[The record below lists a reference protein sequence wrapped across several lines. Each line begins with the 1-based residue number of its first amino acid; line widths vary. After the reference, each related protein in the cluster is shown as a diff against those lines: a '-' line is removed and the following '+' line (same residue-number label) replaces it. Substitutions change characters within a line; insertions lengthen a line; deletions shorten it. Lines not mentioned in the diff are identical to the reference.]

1 VKIGDIGQVNGFIY
15 NWWYYFVLGRI
26 SFSNRLFKPLSF
38 FITVTALFLPPKKP
52 ITMPYNLLKGKRG
65 IITGAL
71 DENSIAWKVAEKAH
85 EEGAT
90 FVLTNAPIAMRMG
103 EINKLAEKTGSTII
117 PADAT
122 SVEEL
127 TTLFTQSQEVLGGKI
142 DFVLHSIGMSVNI
155 RKKIPYTE
163 SNYDYFAK
171 GIDVSAMSLHK
182 MLAVAKKLDAI
193 NEWGSVVALTY
204 MAAQRTYP
212 FYTDMADIKAMLES
226 IARSF
231 GYHYGV
237 DKKVRI
243 NTVSQSPTKTTAGTG
258 IKGFGD
264 FFDYANAIAPL
275 GNASAE
281 DCANYCI
288 TLFSDLTRMV
298 TMQNLFHDGGYSTT
312 GVSNLIMDK
321 LGVE

>member
-1 VKIGDIGQVNGFIY
+1 M
-15 NWWYYFVLGRI
+15 
-26 SFSNRLFKPLSF
+26 
-38 FITVTALFLPPKKP
+38 A
-52 ITMPYNLLKGKRG
+52 YNLLKGKRG

-103 EINKLAEKTGSTII
+103 EINKLAEKTNSQIV

-122 SVEEL
+122 SVDEL
-127 TTLFTQSQEVLGGKI
+127 TTLFTKSQEILGGKI

-155 RKKIPYTE
+155 RKKIPYTD
-163 SNYDYFAK
+163 SNYDYFMK
-171 GIDVSAMSLHK
+171 GIDVSAMSFHK
-182 MLAVAKKLDAI
+182 MLSVARKLDAI

-204 MAAQRTYP
+204 MAAQRAFP

-237 DKKVRI
+237 EKKVRI

-264 FFDYANAIAPL
+264 FFDYADAIAPL

-288 TLFSDLTRMV
+288 SLFSDLTKMV
-298 TMQNLFHDGGYSTT
+298 TMQNLFHDGGYSNT
-312 GVSNLIMDK
+312 GVSDIVMQK
-321 LGVE
+321 MGVTE

>member
-1 VKIGDIGQVNGFIY
+1 MAYG
-15 NWWYYFVLGRI
+15 
-26 SFSNRLFKPLSF
+26 
-38 FITVTALFLPPKKP
+38 
-52 ITMPYNLLKGKRG
+52 LLKGKRG
-65 IITGAL
+65 VISGAL
-71 DENSIAWKVAEKAH
+71 DENSIAWKVAEKAF

-103 EINKLAEKTGSTII
+103 EINKLAEKTGSQII
-117 PADAT
+117 AADAT
-122 SVEEL
+122 SEADL
-127 TTLFTQSQEVLGGKI
+127 TNLFTQSQEILGGKI

-163 SNYDYFAK
+163 SNYDYFMK
-171 GIDVSAMSLHK
+171 GIDVSALSFHK
-182 MLAVAKKLDAI
+182 MLATAKKLDAI
-193 NEWGSVVALTY
+193 NEWGSVVALSY
-204 MAAQRTYP
+204 MAAQRTFP

-231 GYHYGV
+231 GYHYGLE
-237 DKKVRI
+237 KKVRV

-264 FFDYANAIAPL
+264 FYDYANAIAPL

-298 TMQNLFHDGGYSTT
+298 TMQNLFHDGGYVNT
-312 GVSNLIMDK
+312 GVSDYVMKK
-321 LGVE
+321 LGVSGEE

>member
-1 VKIGDIGQVNGFIY
+1 MSK
-15 NWWYYFVLGRI
+15 
-26 SFSNRLFKPLSF
+26 
-38 FITVTALFLPPKKP
+38 
-52 ITMPYNLLKGKRG
+52 LLEGKRG

-85 EEGAT
+85 EHGAT

-103 EINKLAEKTGSTII
+103 EINALAEKTNSKII

-122 SVEEL
+122 SIEDL
-127 TTLFTQSQEVLGGKI
+127 TKLFTESQEVLGGKI

-155 RKKIPYTE
+155 RKNVPYAE
-163 SNYDYFAK
+163 SNYDYFQK

-182 MLAVAKKLDAI
+182 MLSVAKKLDAI
-193 NEWGSVVALTY
+193 NDWGSVVALTY
-204 MAAQRTYP
+204 AAAQRTYP

-237 DKKVRI
+237 EKKVRV
-243 NTVSQSPTKTTAGTG
+243 NTVSQSPTKTTAGSG

-264 FFDYANAIAPL
+264 FYDYADAVSPL

-288 TLFSDLTRMV
+288 SLFSDLTRMV
-298 TMQNLFHDGGYSTT
+298 TMQNLFHDGGYSST
-312 GVSNLIMDK
+312 GVSNAIMEK
-321 LGVE
+321 FGI

>member
-1 VKIGDIGQVNGFIY
+1 M
-15 NWWYYFVLGRI
+15 
-26 SFSNRLFKPLSF
+26 
-38 FITVTALFLPPKKP
+38 A
-52 ITMPYNLLKGKRG
+52 YNLLKGKRG
-65 IITGAL
+65 IISGAL

-103 EINKLAEKTGSTII
+103 EINKLAEQTGSQIV

-122 SVEEL
+122 SVEDL
-127 TTLFTQSQEVLGGKI
+127 TTLFTESQEILGGKV
-142 DFVLHSIGMSVNI
+142 DFVLHSIGMSLNI

-163 SNYDYFAK
+163 LNYEFYQK
-171 GIDVSAMSLHK
+171 GMDVSALSFHK
-182 MLAVAKKLDAI
+182 MLAVAHKLDAI

-212 FYTDMADIKAMLES
+212 FYTDMADIKATLES

-231 GYHYGV
+231 GYHYGTQ
-237 DKKVRI
+237 KKVRI
-243 NTVSQSPTKTTAGTG
+243 NTVSQSPTKTTAGNG

-264 FFDYANAIAPL
+264 FFDYADVIAPL

-312 GVSNLIMDK
+312 GVSMEILNRMGIE
-321 LGVE
+321 G

>member
-1 VKIGDIGQVNGFIY
+1 MSK
-15 NWWYYFVLGRI
+15 
-26 SFSNRLFKPLSF
+26 
-38 FITVTALFLPPKKP
+38 
-52 ITMPYNLLKGKRG
+52 LLEGKRG

-71 DENSIAWKVAEKAH
+71 DQNSIAWKVAEKAH
-85 EEGAT
+85 EHGAT

-103 EINKLAEKTGSTII
+103 EINELAEKTNSKII

-122 SVEEL
+122 NMDDL
-127 TTLFTQSQEVLGGKI
+127 KKLFIESQEILGGKI

-155 RKKIPYTE
+155 RKKIPYQDL
-163 SNYDYFAK
+163 NYDFFQK
-171 GIDVSAMSLHK
+171 GIDVSALSLHK
-182 MLAVAKKLDAI
+182 MLSVAKNLDAI

-204 MAAQRTYP
+204 AAAQRTYP

-231 GYHYGV
+231 GYHYGLE
-237 DKKVRI
+237 KKVRV
-243 NTVSQSPTKTTAGTG
+243 NTVSQSPTKTTAGSG

-264 FFDYANAIAPL
+264 FYDYADAISPL

-288 TLFSDLTRMV
+288 SLFSDLTRMV
-298 TMQNLFHDGGYSTT
+298 TMQNLYHDGGYSTT
-312 GVSNLIMDK
+312 GISDAVMNKFGI
-321 LGVE
+321 

>member
-1 VKIGDIGQVNGFIY
+1 MAK
-15 NWWYYFVLGRI
+15 
-26 SFSNRLFKPLSF
+26 
-38 FITVTALFLPPKKP
+38 
-52 ITMPYNLLKGKRG
+52 LLEGKRG

-71 DENSIAWKVAEKAH
+71 DQNSIAWKVAEKAH
-85 EEGAT
+85 EHGAT

-103 EINKLAEKTGSTII
+103 ELNALAEKTNSKII

-122 SVEEL
+122 STEDLEK
-127 TTLFTQSQEVLGGKI
+127 LFTEAQEILGGKI

-155 RKKIPYTE
+155 RKNIPYT
-163 SNYDYFAK
+163 SLNYDFYNK
-171 GIDVSAMSLHK
+171 GLDVSAMSLHK
-182 MLAVAKKLDAI
+182 MLATAYKMDAI
-193 NEWGSVVALTY
+193 NDWGSVVALTY
-204 MAAQRTYP
+204 AAAQRTYP

-237 DKKVRI
+237 AKKVRV
-243 NTVSQSPTKTTAGTG
+243 NTVSQSPTKTTAGSG

-264 FFDYANAIAPL
+264 FYDYADSIAPL

-288 TLFSDLTRMV
+288 SLFSDLTRMV

-312 GVSNLIMDK
+312 GVSDEVMQKDRK
-321 LGVE
+321 SVV

>member
-1 VKIGDIGQVNGFIY
+1 MSK
-15 NWWYYFVLGRI
+15 
-26 SFSNRLFKPLSF
+26 
-38 FITVTALFLPPKKP
+38 
-52 ITMPYNLLKGKRG
+52 LLEGKRG

-71 DENSIAWKVAEKAH
+71 DQNSIAWKVAEKAH
-85 EEGAT
+85 EYGAT

-103 EINKLAEKTGSTII
+103 EINELAEKTNSQII

-122 SVEEL
+122 NTDDL
-127 TTLFTQSQEVLGGKI
+127 KNLFTQAQEVLGGKI

-155 RKKIPYTE
+155 RKNIPYPE
-163 SNYDYFAK
+163 LNYDYFQK

-182 MLAVAKKLDAI
+182 MLSVAKEMDAI
-193 NEWGSVVALTY
+193 NEWGSVVALSY
-204 MAAQRTYP
+204 AAAQRTYP

-243 NTVSQSPTKTTAGTG
+243 NTVSQSPTKTTAGSG

-264 FFDYANAIAPL
+264 FYDYADAIAPL
-275 GNASAE
+275 GNATAE

-312 GVSNLIMDK
+312 GVSNVMMAKMGI
-321 LGVE
+321 E

>member
-1 VKIGDIGQVNGFIY
+1 MG
-15 NWWYYFVLGRI
+15 
-26 SFSNRLFKPLSF
+26 
-38 FITVTALFLPPKKP
+38 
-52 ITMPYNLLKGKRG
+52 YNLLKGKRG

-71 DENSIAWKVAEKAH
+71 DENSIAWKVALRAH
-85 EEGAT
+85 EEGAS

-103 EINKLAEKTGSTII
+103 EINKLAEQTGSKII

-122 SVEEL
+122 SVEEIEKL
-127 TTLFTQSQEVLGGKI
+127 YTEAMAHLGGKI

-155 RKKIPYTE
+155 RKNVPYTE
-163 SNYDYFAK
+163 LNYDYFNK

-204 MAAQRTYP
+204 AAAQRTYP

-237 DKKVRI
+237 AKKVRV
-243 NTVSQSPTKTTAGTG
+243 NTVSQSPTKTSAGSG
-258 IKGFGD
+258 VKGFGD
-264 FFDYANAIAPL
+264 FFDYADAIAPL
-275 GNASAE
+275 GNASAAA
-281 DCANYCI
+281 C
-288 TLFSDLTRMV
+288 
-298 TMQNLFHDGGYSTT
+298 
-312 GVSNLIMDK
+312 
-321 LGVE
+321 